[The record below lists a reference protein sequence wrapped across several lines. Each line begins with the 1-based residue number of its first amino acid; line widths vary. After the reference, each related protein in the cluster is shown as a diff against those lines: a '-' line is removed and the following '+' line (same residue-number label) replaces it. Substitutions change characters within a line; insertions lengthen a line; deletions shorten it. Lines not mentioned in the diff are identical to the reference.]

1 MSLILD
7 ALKRAERERKLGQA
21 PAALEEVAVPP
32 STPALQPERKRL
44 ALAAAALF
52 VVALAV
58 LAYVRREVPAAA
70 DAVSAPAAAVPP
82 PASAAPA
89 AVAAVADS
97 SDPNLAKIEDGDAIS
112 SFDDLTGP
120 VAAEAAR
127 DETSTD
133 VRSAAE
139 PPSARAPVEAA
150 ATLVTPDSLK
160 AAQAKAGDER
170 PAVAALAK
178 PGPAPAAMAATRTV
192 KLQPKPPVAA
202 AKRLPPEPEEEMIV
216 EVPPPEVAPSNLPR
230 ISPPGPVVRFAADG
244 DLLEVVA
251 PPPRPAP
258 PPPPPPR
265 PVTIFELP
273 AKPAADAVAADG
285 APEVAAPAA
294 AEPVTPEPLPPGS
307 TAAAAAPAATP
318 PAPVAAAA
326 PLPRRKPAPPPAAA
340 PAAPNPYAAVKNL
353 KEMPAGYRAEFP
365 AITVDVH
372 AYNGSPLRR
381 FVLINGRRYRE
392 GDTLTEGP
400 RIAQIV
406 PNGIV
411 FDWRNEQVLYG
422 GR

>member
-44 ALAAAALF
+44 ALAAAAVF

-58 LAYVRREVPAAA
+58 LAYVRREVPAAV
-70 DAVSAPAAAVPP
+70 DAASVPAAAPP
-82 PASAAPA
+82 APASAVPA
-89 AVAAVADS
+89 AVPAASVDS
-97 SDPNLAKIEDGDAIS
+97 SDLNLAKIEDGDAIS

-120 VAAEAAR
+120 VAAEAAATQ
-127 DETSTD
+127 DEGSTE

-139 PPSARAPVEAA
+139 PASARAPVEAA

-160 AAQAKAGDER
+160 AAKAGNAR
-170 PAVAALAK
+170 PAIAAPAK
-178 PGPAPAAMAATRTV
+178 PGPAPAPTTTRTV
-192 KLQPKPPVAA
+192 KLQPKPPAA
-202 AKRLPPEPEEEMIV
+202 AARTLPPEPEEEIIV
-216 EVPPPEVAPSNLPR
+216 EVPPPEVVPSTMPR
-230 ISPPGPVVRFAADG
+230 IPPTGPAVRFAADG
-244 DLLEVVA
+244 NLLEVVE

-273 AKPAADAVAADG
+273 AKPAVEAVAAG
-285 APEVAAPAA
+285 SASEAPAPA
-294 AEPVTPEPLPPGS
+294 TAEPESPAQLPPGS
-307 TAAAAAPAATP
+307 DAALAAPAATP

-326 PLPRRKPAPPPAAA
+326 PLPRRKPTPPPATT

-422 GR
+422 GH